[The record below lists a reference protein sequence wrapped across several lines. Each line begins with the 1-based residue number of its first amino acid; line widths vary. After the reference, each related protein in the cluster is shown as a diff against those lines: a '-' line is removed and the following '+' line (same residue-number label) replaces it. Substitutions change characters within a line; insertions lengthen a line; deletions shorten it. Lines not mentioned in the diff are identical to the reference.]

1 MRKERFSLMRRGFQS
16 NLIMFSDELSLNVKP
31 SIGFTA
37 SVVVTGKLP
46 FSFVLL
52 PLSIGCNGV
61 QTRS

>member
-16 NLIMFSDELSLNVKP
+16 NLMFSDELSLNVKP

-37 SVVVTGKLP
+37 SVVKLP

>member
-16 NLIMFSDELSLNVKP
+16 NLIIFSDELSLNVKP

-37 SVVVTGKLP
+37 SVVKLP